1 MLYFQ
6 KQESKI
12 FCVAR
17 YSTLP
22 VMNSLER
29 LHNAYVIT
37 SL

>member
-1 MLYFQ
+1 MFHFQ

-17 YSTLP
+17 YTTLP
-22 VMNSLER
+22 VMNFLER
-29 LHNAYVIT
+29 LHNANVIT